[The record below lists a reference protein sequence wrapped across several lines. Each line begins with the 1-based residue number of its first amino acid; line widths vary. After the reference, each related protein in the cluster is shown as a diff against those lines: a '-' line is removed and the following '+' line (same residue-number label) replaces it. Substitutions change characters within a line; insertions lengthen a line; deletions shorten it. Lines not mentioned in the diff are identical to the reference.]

1 MRYSTTVCAR
11 LQGSVSRSQT
21 GWSTTDSHD
30 HDDFGSQ
37 SDRSDAGA
45 DSPPRGG
52 PRPSADADLV
62 TESMS
67 FEQEDSPPRK
77 TGRAM
82 PVPEVRRS
90 NNQEEEDRSEGS
102 DDASV
107 EEDFEAEASEGSDA
121 EFDFGDTGYAPTSR
135 VAAPRTST
143 QPPAQARNAFASP
156 EQPRRPVQEEPR
168 DESDH
173 HAQSEHSDQEEDEY
187 GDDGFDEAD
196 EDQASGSEDGD
207 RRRAPAVGASAA
219 APGRQS
225 LYAPSAAAP
234 VRGRQPAQEES
245 RDEESVEESIPEEDD
260 EGDGMSVGQVS
271 YLYVRHSRASDY
283 CSSALCPST
292 VYVCNRLVRI
302 AWTCSNCGDHV
313 LQDSDEESGD
323 GDFKH
328 SAPGRGGSK
337 PASQA
342 QQGGLSR
349 AGRSGALPG
358 VVNKPAA
365 SRGAHYDAMLN
376 SFEDSDEEG
385 AKPAQKNSGETLV
398 AAVTVVAIRTP

>member
-1 MRYSTTVCAR
+1 
-11 LQGSVSRSQT
+11 VSRSQT

-37 SDRSDAGA
+37 SDHSDAGA
-45 DSPPRGG
+45 ESPPRGG

-135 VAAPRTST
+135 AAAPRAST

-156 EQPRRPVQEEPR
+156 EQPKRTVQDESR
-168 DESDH
+168 DDSDH

-196 EDQASGSEDGD
+196 EDQASGSEEGD
-207 RRRAPAVGASAA
+207 RRRVPAVSASAA
-219 APGRQS
+219 AAPARQS
-225 LYAPSAAAP
+225 LFAPSAAAP

-260 EGDGMSVGQVS
+260 EGDGMSVGQVNIFVS
-271 YLYVRHSRASDY
+271 VVRGLLTFVAVRCVLVRHLCVITGPRGVDIVVTVVISRCRILTRRVAMET
-283 CSSALCPST
+283 SSTLLPVAVAPSPPP
-292 VYVCNRLVRI
+292 R
-302 AWTCSNCGDHV
+302 
-313 LQDSDEESGD
+313 
-323 GDFKH
+323 
-328 SAPGRGGSK
+328 
-337 PASQA
+337 
-342 QQGGLSR
+342 LSR
-349 AGRSGALPG
+349 AAY
-358 VVNKPAA
+358 PA
-365 SRGAHYDAMLN
+365 RGARGRCRGWSPSPQRA
-376 SFEDSDEEG
+376 G
-385 AKPAQKNSGETLV
+385 A
-398 AAVTVVAIRTP
+398 RTTTPC